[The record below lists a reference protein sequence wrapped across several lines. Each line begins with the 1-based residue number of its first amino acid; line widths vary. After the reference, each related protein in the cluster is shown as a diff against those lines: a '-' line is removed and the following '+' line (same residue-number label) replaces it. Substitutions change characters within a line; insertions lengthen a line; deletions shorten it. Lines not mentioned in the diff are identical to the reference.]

1 MNLNKN
7 EYHSYFETYIG
18 PLAERNESITEILE
32 NSAQSFVEL
41 LLALPEE
48 KETFRYAE
56 GKWTIKELLQHIND
70 TERIFQN
77 RALRFAR
84 KDATPLP
91 GFDHDNYNDVAFG
104 NKRTLQSLI
113 DEFIAVRQASI
124 TLFGSFTEEMLIEK
138 GEANAHLIS
147 VRAIGYLV
155 SGHQLHHQRVFEE
168 RYL

>member
-1 MNLNKN
+1 MKLNPN
-7 EYHSYFETYIG
+7 EYHPYFETYIG
-18 PLAERNESITEILE
+18 PLADRTESITEIME

-41 LLALPEE
+41 LLTLPEE

-91 GFDHDNYNDVAFG
+91 GFDHDGYNDVAFG
-104 NKRTLQSLI
+104 NNRSLQNLV

-124 TLFGSFTEEMLIEK
+124 TLFGSFTDEMLIER
-138 GEANAHLIS
+138 GEANGNAIS
-147 VRAIGYLV
+147 VRAIGYLI
-155 SGHQLHHQRVFEE
+155 SGHQMHHQRVFEE